1 MSRNASS
8 WTAFQLL
15 AQTVRLTPEPR
26 RRHNPRPPGVIR
38 DGSATESVLA
48 LLETQPRRWWTHGQ
62 VMALT
67 GRSTKAVGF
76 ALLYLRQ
83 LELVD
88 VEPDGRNARYF
99 RYRFRAFAH
108 RL

>member
-1 MSRNASS
+1 M
-8 WTAFQLL
+8 QLL
-15 AQTVRLTPEPR
+15 AQTVRLTPQPR

-38 DGSATESVLA
+38 DGSASEAVLA

-62 VMALT
+62 IMALT
-67 GRSTKAVGF
+67 GRSTKAIGF

-88 VEPDGRNARYF
+88 VEHDARNARYF